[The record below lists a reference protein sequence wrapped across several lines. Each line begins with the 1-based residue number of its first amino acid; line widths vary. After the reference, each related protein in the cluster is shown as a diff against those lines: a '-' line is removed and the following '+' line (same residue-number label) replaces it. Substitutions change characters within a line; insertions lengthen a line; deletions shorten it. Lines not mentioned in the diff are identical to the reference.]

1 MKFIDNILYLEL
13 SDAVTCGLGS
23 ENYIK
28 KEKSRG
34 AKWCVFI
41 KDPRDNRR
49 VLIDYESMP
58 DKKKDIVIKYF
69 GNPYEY
75 YSKEPIR
82 KMVVK
87 NQAAEAFYIDYRY
100 DDNKCLPDLKIQ
112 EYTTAASWLDMLMKA
127 QDDFRTIKKE
137 LNITVSSF
145 WLQVGELIRTDK
157 ISLPANYRK
166 LLAKI
171 DQYKA
176 EGPAALVHGLYGK
189 SNAAKIDCEVS
200 EALMIELIAMPNST
214 DIMTARRYNTWAK
227 ENNKQPITDRTVTN
241 WRMKNQHLIHGDKH
255 GVRDNY
261 NLFGKH
267 IHRARPSAPL
277 LLVEHDDNEL
287 DLYFQSVKTKGTRSQ
302 VYYFNRYVMA
312 VVIDAYN
319 DYILGWA
326 FAETYTKELIKFA
339 YLDAVYHVK
348 DLTGNFYLPNQIRSD
363 RFGLDPKMENDLAV
377 FYKSLATYTPATVK
391 VARGKY
397 IERSFG
403 HNWHTALKCYKNY
416 AGTNITSKGRLNQDF
431 VEANKREFPGTD
443 QAPTQMAHF
452 VSVLRNLVDEK
463 TGLSRQEQWIEGFN
477 ASEKSKQHLIGD
489 MQLLMK
495 LGTTHDY
502 TNKITNRGITP
513 AINCVERTY
522 EVPEEYYLKTVGK
535 TVQVVFDKMDYSR
548 VLVDAGEYR
557 FIARE
562 MELMPSAIADFQP
575 GDRARLNDRLEEKV
589 RHNAYVTDKR
599 QAGKDILAM
608 NNIEVNSYLQA
619 GVHTKAV
626 NHSLQLGYTP
636 AIDQP
641 KQTKRISKERSIDD
655 VLNDF

>member
-157 ISLPANYRK
+157 ISIPANYRK

-267 IHRARPSAPL
+267 IQRARPSAPL
-277 LLVEHDDNEL
+277 LLVEHDDNDL
-287 DLYFQSVKTKGTRSQ
+287 DLYFQSVKVKGGKSQ
-302 VYYFNRYVMA
+302 LYYYNRYVMA

-326 FAETYTKELIKFA
+326 FAESYTKDLIKMA
-339 YLDAVYHVK
+339 YLDAVYHIK
-348 DLTGNFYLPNQIRSD
+348 ELTGNFYLPNQIRSD
-363 RFGLDPKMENDLAV
+363 RFAYSPTNDLGQ
-377 FYKSLATYTPATVK
+377 FYSSLAIYTPATVK

-397 IERSFG
+397 IERAFG
-403 HNWHTALKCYKNY
+403 HNWHTALKCYNNY
-416 AGTNITSKGRLNQDF
+416 AGTNITSKTRLNQDF
-431 VEANKREFPGTD
+431 VEANKREFPTID
-443 QAPTQMAHF
+443 QAPAQMEHF
-452 VSVLRNLVDEK
+452 VSVMRNLVDEK

-477 ASEKSKQHLIGD
+477 ASEKSKKHLIGD
-489 MQLLMK
+489 MQLMMK
-495 LGTTHDY
+495 LGTAHTH

-535 TVQVVFDKMDYSR
+535 TVQVVYDKYDYSR
-548 VLVDAGEYR
+548 ILVDAGDYR

-562 MELMPSAIADFQP
+562 IELMPSAIADFQP
-575 GDRARLNDRLEEKV
+575 GDRVKLNNRLEEKV
-589 RHNAYVTDKR
+589 RHNAYIASKR
-599 QAGKDILAM
+599 QEGKDILNM
-608 NNIEVNSYLQA
+608 NNIDVQSLLQA

-626 NHSLQLGYTP
+626 NHSLQLAYTP
-636 AIDQP
+636 MIEEKKTQRKIGRDR
-641 KQTKRISKERSIDD
+641 TIDD
-655 VLNDF
+655 VMGDF